1 MKKVFALMAMFSMV
15 AMMAAC
21 GGGKNDG
28 DDDDANVDLKKYENQ
43 VKDFAKEACECNGD
57 EACLETIT
65 KKMNE
70 AFKDLNDSCKAELN
84 KIFAQAYDECVALNT
99 QEEVEPEPE
108 VTEPTK
114 ATKKTTKKE
123 NTSAKKD
130 INTGDPTL
138 TPVNESEKKMN
149 MREEKKL
156 EGSKVEN
163 TGDTKRG
170 ANTGKMRK

>member
-1 MKKVFALMAMFSMV
+1 MKKVFAMMAMFSMV
-15 AMMAAC
+15 AMMTAC

-28 DDDDANVDLKKYENQ
+28 DDADANVDLKKYEDQ
-43 VKDFAKEACECNGD
+43 VKDFANEACKCNGD

-65 KKMNE
+65 KKMDE
-70 AFKDLNDSCKAELN
+70 VFKDLNDSCKTELN
-84 KIFAQAYDECVALNT
+84 KIFAQAYEECVALNT
-99 QEEVEPEPE
+99 QEEVDPDPE

-130 INTGDPTL
+130 INTNPTL
-138 TPVNESEKKMN
+138 TPVKDSEKNMN